1 MAVAGTPGGPGAPGP
16 GATAGP
22 PGRPRSRT
30 GVGSK
35 AVGRV
40 GVVILAVVAIV
51 GTALALFSLWRFW
64 PAAPDAKGASPATAV
79 FSYFGWRVS
88 LSRDQQ
94 FLVLAAVAGS
104 LGGLLHALRSLSTY
118 VGERYLFRS
127 WLLYYVLLPLVGAVL
142 ATIVYVV
149 LRAGLLPG
157 ETATSQP
164 NPYGIAAVAALVGLF
179 SGQAAEKLQAIF
191 ETIFASPQQGNEAV
205 ADITEP
211 LVTGLV
217 PDHGRPGESVQI
229 NGDNLSAVT
238 HVSFNSNDQAEF
250 TVSSPQRGMAAVPAS
265 ATTGPVTLHTAESDV
280 ISTAKFTVDPDPA
293 PPASPADSS
302 TTPDPGASA
311 DPGDPAHP
319 DPAGP
324 GGLVG

>member
-1 MAVAGTPGGPGAPGP
+1 
-16 GATAGP
+16 
-22 PGRPRSRT
+22 
-30 GVGSK
+30 VGSK

-51 GTALALFSLWRFW
+51 GTVLALFSLWRFW

-127 WLLYYVLLPLVGAVL
+127 WLLYYLLLPLVGAVL

-191 ETIFASPQQGNEAV
+191 ETIFASPGQGNEAV

-217 PDHGRPGESVQI
+217 PDHGGPGTSVQV
-229 NGDNLSAVT
+229 NGENLTGVT
-238 HVSFNSNDQAEF
+238 SVSFGSGEEAPF
-250 TVSSPQRGMAAVPAS
+250 TVGSPLRGVTVVPAS
-265 ATTGPVTLHTAESDV
+265 AVTGPVTLHTADHTV
-280 ISTAKFTVDPDPA
+280 TSTQKFTVDPP
-293 PPASPADSS
+293 PPASP
-302 TTPDPGASA
+302 PDPGAAA